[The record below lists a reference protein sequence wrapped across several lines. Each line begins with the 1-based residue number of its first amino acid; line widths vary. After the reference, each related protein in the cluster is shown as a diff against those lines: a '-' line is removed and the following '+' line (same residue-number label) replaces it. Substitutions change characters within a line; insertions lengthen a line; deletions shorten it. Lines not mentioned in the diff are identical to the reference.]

1 MPLRVLEV
9 DTERGWRGGQRQ
21 TLLVA
26 RELVRLG
33 HSCTVVARA
42 GEPLAARARE
52 QGIAVLDVQP
62 HSELAVPTALR
73 LRSFIRRERIQIV
86 HAQAAHAH
94 TLAALA
100 TLGTRAKLVVTRHT
114 SRPPRPNVGTKWK
127 YARAA
132 AVIAVSRPAAN
143 LLATAGI
150 AENNVD
156 IIPGGIDINR
166 ETTPASSELLG
177 GMGVQAGGPLVI
189 WIGALTAE
197 KDPETFV
204 RAAAVAAARVPAMQA
219 LLVGDGARR
228 GNVSRIIHELRMR
241 DTIHLAGFRT
251 DVDELLAAASV
262 LASSSRIEGLPLVIM
277 DAFALG
283 VPVAATAGTGVPELV
298 ADGVTGLLVP
308 VDDANALGNAIVRL
322 LENAALASAIREQA
336 RIRVRDYSIERT
348 VRSTIGVYERVLSAA
363 G

>member
-1 MPLRVLEV
+1 MPLRVLQV

-33 HSCTVVARA
+33 HSCTIVARA
-42 GEPLAARARE
+42 GEPLATRARE

-62 HSELAVPTALR
+62 HSELAVATALR

-114 SRPPRPNVGTKWK
+114 ARPPRANVGTRWK
-127 YARAA
+127 YSRAA
-132 AVIAVSRPAAN
+132 AVIAVSRAAAD
-143 LLATAGI
+143 LLGPAGI
-150 AENNVD
+150 AAQSVD
-156 IIPGGIDINR
+156 VIPGGVDVERNVV
-166 ETTPASSELLG
+166 PASAELLASL
-177 GMGVQAGGPLVI
+177 GVRGSGPLVI
-189 WIGALTAE
+189 WVGALTTE

-204 RAAAVAAARVPAMQA
+204 RAAALAAALVPGMQA
-219 LLVGDGARR
+219 LLVGDGVRR

-241 DTIHLAGFRT
+241 ESIHLAGFRS
-251 DVDELLAAASV
+251 DVDELLAAAGV

-298 ADGVTGLLVP
+298 TDGVTGLLVP
-308 VDDANALGNAIVRL
+308 VDDANALGNAIARL
-322 LENAALASAIREQA
+322 LEDAVLATSIREHA
-336 RIRVRDYSIERT
+336 RVRVRDYSIERT
-348 VRSTIGVYERVLSAA
+348 VRATIAVYERVLSAA

>member
-1 MPLRVLEV
+1 MPLRVLQV

-26 RELVRLG
+26 RDLVRLG
-33 HSCTVVARA
+33 HSCTIVARG

-62 HSELAVPTALR
+62 HSELAVATALR
-73 LRSFIRRERIQIV
+73 LRNFIRRERIQIV

-114 SRPPRPNVGTKWK
+114 ARPPRTNVGTRWK
-127 YARAA
+127 YGRAA
-132 AVIAVSRPAAN
+132 AVIAVSRAAADLLGPAGVAPQS
-143 LLATAGI
+143 
-150 AENNVD
+150 VD
-156 IIPGGIDINR
+156 VIPGGVDIAR
-166 ETTPASSELLG
+166 RVAPASAELLASL
-177 GMGVQAGGPLVI
+177 GVRGGGPLVV
-189 WIGALTAE
+189 WVGALTAE
-197 KDPETFV
+197 KDPETFA
-204 RAAAVAAARVPAMQA
+204 RAVVVAAARVPGMQA
-219 LLVGDGARR
+219 LLVGDGVRR

-241 DTIHLAGFRT
+241 ETIHLAGFRT

-277 DAFALG
+277 DAFVLG

-298 ADGVTGLLVP
+298 TDGVTGLLAP
-308 VDDANALGNAIVRL
+308 VDDANALGNAIGRL
-322 LENAALASAIREQA
+322 LEDAALASGIRKQA
-336 RIRVRDYSIERT
+336 RVRVRDYSIERT
-348 VRSTIGVYERVLSAA
+348 VRSTITVYERVLSTA

>member
-1 MPLRVLEV
+1 VPLRVLQV

-33 HSCTVVARA
+33 HACTIVARA
-42 GEPLAARARE
+42 GEPLAVRARE
-52 QGIAVLDVQP
+52 QNIDVLEVQP
-62 HSELAVPTALR
+62 HSELAVATAVR
-73 LRSFIRRERIQIV
+73 LRRYIRREQIQIV

-100 TLGTRAKLVVTRHT
+100 TLGTRARLVVTRHT
-114 SRPPRPNVGTKWK
+114 ARPPRANIGTRWK
-127 YARAA
+127 YGRAA
-132 AVIAVSRPAAN
+132 AVIAVSRAAAE
-143 LLATAGI
+143 LLGAAGV
-150 AENNVD
+150 APQSVD
-156 IIPGGIDINR
+156 VIPGGVDVER
-166 ETTPASSELLG
+166 DVTPASAELLASL
-177 GMGVQAGGPLVI
+177 GVRGGGPLVA

-197 KDPETFV
+197 KDPETFA
-204 RAAAVAAARVPAMQA
+204 RAAALAAARIPGMQA
-219 LLVGDGARR
+219 LLIGDGVRR

-251 DVDELLAAASV
+251 DVEELLASASV

-283 VPVAATAGTGVPELV
+283 VPVAATAGTGVPEIV
-298 ADGVTGLLVP
+298 TDGVTGLLAA
-308 VDDANALGNAIVRL
+308 VDDANALGNAIARL
-322 LENAALASAIREQA
+322 IEDQALAASIRERA
-336 RIRVRDYSIERT
+336 RERVRDFSIERT
-348 VRSTIGVYERVLSAA
+348 ARATVGVYERVLSAA

>member
-1 MPLRVLEV
+1 MPLRVLQV

-26 RELVRLG
+26 RDLVRLG
-33 HSCTVVARA
+33 HSCTIVARG

-62 HSELAVPTALR
+62 HSELAVATALR
-73 LRSFIRRERIQIV
+73 LRNFIRRERIQIV

-114 SRPPRPNVGTKWK
+114 ARPPRTNVGTRWK
-127 YARAA
+127 YGRAA
-132 AVIAVSRPAAN
+132 AVIAVSRAAADLLGPAGVAPQS
-143 LLATAGI
+143 
-150 AENNVD
+150 VD
-156 IIPGGIDINR
+156 VIPGGVDIAR
-166 ETTPASSELLG
+166 RVAPASAELLASL
-177 GMGVQAGGPLVI
+177 GVRGGGPLVV
-189 WIGALTAE
+189 WVGALTAE
-197 KDPETFV
+197 KDPETFA
-204 RAAAVAAARVPAMQA
+204 RAAAVAATRVPGMQA
-219 LLVGDGARR
+219 LLVGDGVRR

-241 DTIHLAGFRT
+241 ETIHLAGFRT

-277 DAFALG
+277 DAFVLG

-298 ADGVTGLLVP
+298 TDGVTGLLAP
-308 VDDANALGNAIVRL
+308 VDDANALGNAIGRL
-322 LENAALASAIREQA
+322 LEDAALASGIRKQA
-336 RIRVRDYSIERT
+336 RVRVRDYSIERT
-348 VRSTIGVYERVLSAA
+348 VRSTITVYERVLSAA